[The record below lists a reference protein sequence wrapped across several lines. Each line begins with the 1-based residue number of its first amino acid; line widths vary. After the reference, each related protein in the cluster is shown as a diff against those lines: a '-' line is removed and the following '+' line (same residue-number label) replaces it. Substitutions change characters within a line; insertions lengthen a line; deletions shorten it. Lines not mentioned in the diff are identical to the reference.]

1 MLRLLGFSHKLK
13 SFCYRVSYWE
23 DNGSKHS
30 DDFFLVSEFPLR
42 EKLNPDTL
50 VRMSS
55 RMEPPAEVP
64 ELKAGMVRKF
74 VLTDVEGT
82 SELVLPNI
90 SVDERL
96 LKFAQAGL
104 FMHAVADSNWAR
116 FAPNQMVFT
125 NSKTGKTTLYD
136 RAGIC
141 KHSVTERALIGYGT
155 ADSVRPGF
163 LAHTCGQMV
172 AIDET
177 LEQIGADLF
186 GSLLPALETGKV
198 NISKGMADFDYATCS
213 PIAFL
218 GNPLHSTSAELIMEF
233 EQMMMKVSNNAKAYG
248 SRMGGI
254 LFGDDFPPI
263 GGDDGWVAEER
274 TAYLLMLSRQSVA
287 NGLKLEKA
295 YKDEKDWLIQPYPPE
310 YITEIG
316 GLMAKALARG
326 FQHLGMFLDGHR
338 ESHRHARGMA
348 LRLSIINGT
357 GKDEEFDWLIATN
370 LQSLER
376 IMDCSTKYGDE
387 HQYSLRRTST
397 PEYFAYMLELMA
409 RRKSKAVRWDEL
421 LADMRNVHKL
431 FGFNP
436 DVLIRK
442 CRAKMDAEFRGCF
455 DYDSEKVEVLNAGVL
470 NIPQEP
476 RFKNSKWWAY
486 VSAAGAENKESEESG
501 RQTGKER
508 EAASA

>member
-1 MLRLLGFSHKLK
+1 
-13 SFCYRVSYWE
+13 
-23 DNGSKHS
+23 
-30 DDFFLVSEFPLR
+30 
-42 EKLNPDTL
+42 
-50 VRMSS
+50 
-55 RMEPPAEVP
+55 
-64 ELKAGMVRKF
+64 
-74 VLTDVEGT
+74 
-82 SELVLPNI
+82 
-90 SVDERL
+90 
-96 LKFAQAGL
+96 
-104 FMHAVADSNWAR
+104 
-116 FAPNQMVFT
+116 
-125 NSKTGKTTLYD
+125 
-136 RAGIC
+136 
-141 KHSVTERALIGYGT
+141 
-155 ADSVRPGF
+155 
-163 LAHTCGQMV
+163 
-172 AIDET
+172 
-177 LEQIGADLF
+177 
-186 GSLLPALETGKV
+186 
-198 NISKGMADFDYATCS
+198 
-213 PIAFL
+213 
-218 GNPLHSTSAELIMEF
+218 
-233 EQMMMKVSNNAKAYG
+233 
-248 SRMGGI
+248 
-254 LFGDDFPPI
+254 
-263 GGDDGWVAEER
+263 
-274 TAYLLMLSRQSVA
+274 
-287 NGLKLEKA
+287 
-295 YKDEKDWLIQPYPPE
+295 
-310 YITEIG
+310 
-316 GLMAKALARG
+316 
-326 FQHLGMFLDGHR
+326 MFLDGHR